1 MKYTLYGVQS
11 HLFLNLR
18 FESSVIRYGTQA
30 VGLYING
37 EVWFE
42 SSVIRYGTQA
52 IVEIIFP
59 LPQFESSV
67 IRYGTQA
74 ETAFIIFVLRLRAVL

>member
-30 VGLYING
+30 KIEIVNA
-37 EVWFE
+37 EDMFE

-52 IVEIIFP
+52 
-59 LPQFESSV
+59 
-67 IRYGTQA
+67 T
-74 ETAFIIFVLRLRAVL
+74 